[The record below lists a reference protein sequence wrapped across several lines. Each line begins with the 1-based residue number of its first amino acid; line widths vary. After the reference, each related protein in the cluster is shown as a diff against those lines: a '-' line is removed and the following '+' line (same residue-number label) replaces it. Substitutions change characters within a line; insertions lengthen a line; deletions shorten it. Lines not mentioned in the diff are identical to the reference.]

1 MPGKGTA
8 VLDFGNGAGSD
19 QATVTVTG
27 QAGITAT
34 SSVGAWVA
42 GEATASGTV
51 DEARMA
57 ALNVTCSAPVAG
69 SGFTIHATSPHGY
82 ITGTF
87 KVIWAWA

>member
-1 MPGKGTA
+1 MPKGS
-8 VLDFGNGAGSD
+8 VVIDFGTGAGSD
-19 QATVTVTG
+19 QATATVSG
-27 QAGITAT
+27 QTAITAT
-34 SSVGAWVA
+34 SAVGAWVA
-42 GEATASGTV
+42 GEATASGTI

-87 KVIWAWA
+87 KIIWAWA